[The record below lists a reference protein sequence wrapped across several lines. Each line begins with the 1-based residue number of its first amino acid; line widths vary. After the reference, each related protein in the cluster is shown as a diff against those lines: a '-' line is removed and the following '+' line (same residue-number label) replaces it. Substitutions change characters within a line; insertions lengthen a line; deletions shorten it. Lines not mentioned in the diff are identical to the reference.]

1 MTTISHL
8 DHETILRKCRF
19 DLAGIKTNERRRLD
33 NDRMSRQ
40 MYAIMCHTSI
50 TSKKRNLNLNHDY
63 FIIFF
68 YRRARL
74 VGNLSAIS
82 NGNHSICMHIY

>member
-1 MTTISHL
+1 MTIILDL

-40 MYAIMCHTSI
+40 MYAITCHTDIAGKKELYFYNTSSNEHETCLSI
-50 TSKKRNLNLNHDY
+50 FSY
-63 FIIFF
+63 
-68 YRRARL
+68 
-74 VGNLSAIS
+74 
-82 NGNHSICMHIY
+82 C